1 MDTQGQENQS
11 VNLSQINPPLYAFL
25 DSCLF
30 DKGIKDIPDSLKE
43 QMITDLADRLQQW
56 LMQSVFQHLPE
67 EAAPD
72 MEKLMDKGASQDEIM
87 VFLQTRVPGISK
99 IFEDEMVK
107 FKQAYLG
114 K

>member
-1 MDTQGQENQS
+1 MDTQNSQN
-11 VNLSQINPPLYAFL
+11 NLINPPLYVFL

-30 DKGIKDIPDSLKE
+30 DKGIKDIPDSLKD
-43 QMITDLADRLQQW
+43 QMIKDLADRLQQW

-67 EAAPD
+67 EAALE
-72 MEKLMDKGASQDEIM
+72 MEKLVATNPDQEEIM
-87 VFLQTRVPGISK
+87 AFVGKK
-99 IFEDEMVK
+99 IPNIGDIFKDEMIK